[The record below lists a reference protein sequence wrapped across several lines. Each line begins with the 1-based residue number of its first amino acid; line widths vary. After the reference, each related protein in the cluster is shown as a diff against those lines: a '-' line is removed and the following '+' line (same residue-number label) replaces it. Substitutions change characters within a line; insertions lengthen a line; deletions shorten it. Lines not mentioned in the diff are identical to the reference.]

1 MSSAI
6 EYLGRETDAR
16 NYKHLNPLFE
26 IGKMNEDK
34 PNFLLVESLTLLVE
48 SSGEIDL
55 DIAILKN
62 QVNDFIDEKQNG

>member
-6 EYLGRETDAR
+6 EYHGREPDAR
-16 NYKHLNPLFE
+16 NYKRLNPLFE

-34 PNFLLVESLTLLVE
+34 PNFILVESLTLLVE

-62 QVNDFIDEKQNG
+62 QVNDFINEKQNG